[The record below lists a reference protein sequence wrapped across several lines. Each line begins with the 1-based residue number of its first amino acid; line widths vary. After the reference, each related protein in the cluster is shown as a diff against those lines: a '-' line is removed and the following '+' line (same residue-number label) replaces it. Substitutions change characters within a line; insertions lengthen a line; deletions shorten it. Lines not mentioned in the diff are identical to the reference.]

1 MSAKIFCRLR
11 SAAGE
16 TLVEMMAA
24 ILIFTLSSILF
35 LSMASAAARINTQ
48 ARAADSAYQDQQRIA
63 ETGLS
68 ASGSVVSDGTVD
80 VSSSSTKLS
89 SQGVK
94 IVQQSGEE
102 GALYAYYPQ
111 G

>member
-1 MSAKIFCRLR
+1 MRAKIFCRLR

-16 TLVEMMAA
+16 TLVETMAA

-68 ASGSVVSDGTVD
+68 ASGAALAGGTGRPAPDNRLPAIGTGLAFSPASPLRRVPCP
-80 VSSSSTKLS
+80 
-89 SQGVK
+89 
-94 IVQQSGEE
+94 I
-102 GALYAYYPQ
+102 P
-111 G
+111 